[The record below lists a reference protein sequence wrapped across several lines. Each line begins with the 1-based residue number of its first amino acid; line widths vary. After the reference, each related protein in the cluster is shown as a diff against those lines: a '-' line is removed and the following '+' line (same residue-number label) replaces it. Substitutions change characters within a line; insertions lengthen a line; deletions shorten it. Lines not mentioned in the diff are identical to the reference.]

1 MRTSNEFP
9 GDSGNHTWR
18 TTALA
23 HFPSQPAKASLLVGD
38 GRGGA
43 VLSAHELLTETFE
56 IIEIL

>member
-1 MRTSNEFP
+1 MRTSNKLP
-9 GDSGNHTWR
+9 GDAGDHTWR

-38 GRGGA
+38 GWGAA
-43 VLSAHELLTETFE
+43 VLSARELLTETFK